1 MHLLPFSSCLLR
13 SSSLIGLTASKREK
27 ERRGMSKIERE
38 KERRHVNILLYFHRI
53 AAAILK
59 HAKTLP
65 AIEKFCTWICA
76 KNRDNGEKSE
86 AGKVKKMHT

>member
-38 KERRHVNILLYFHRI
+38 REREDILLYFHKI

-59 HAKTLP
+59 QAKTLP
-65 AIEKFCTWICA
+65 AIEKFCTSICA